1 MQVTE
6 TLSEGLKR
14 GFKIV
19 LPAKDIDRKV
29 EDKLREY
36 GSSARIPGFRP
47 GKAPLSLLKTRFGE
61 AMRGEVLQE
70 AVNEGSHQAIHE
82 RGLRPAI
89 QPKIEITS
97 ADVGADLAFTIEVE
111 VLPEITPM
119 DFKAIEL
126 ERLDIQV
133 QDKDIDEEV
142 TRRAEMVKRT
152 EPVKEPR
159 PAKSGDVVVIDFEG
173 QVDGKPLPGGKGDG
187 FYLELGSGRF
197 IPGFEDQ
204 LVGASAGEKRTVNV
218 KFPDQYQNAEIQ
230 GKDAVFDV
238 TVKEVREPIA
248 AAIDDELA
256 KQFGLE
262 NLAALKA
269 SVKSELENGYNAVAR
284 SRAKRLLFDKLSDG
298 HDFPLPPG
306 MVDAEF
312 EGIWRQVQEDK
323 AQGRLDAEDAKKSE
337 DDLKA
342 DYRKI
347 AERRIRLG
355 LLLSDLGRK
364 NNISVT
370 PEETNRALIAEAR
383 RHPGNERQVMEFY
396 SQNQAAAEALRAPIL
411 EDKVVDYI
419 FELAKVTKK
428 PMTTDEFKSMVE
440 AEAAAAGAAG
450 ASATTAESEP
460 ADGEKAKKPAK
471 RAAKKTKD

>member
-19 LPAKDIDRKV
+19 LPAKDIERKV
-29 EDKLREY
+29 EDKLRTF
-36 GSSARIPGFRP
+36 GATARIPGFRP

-82 RGLRPAI
+82 RGLRPAV
-89 QPKIEITS
+89 QPKIDITS
-97 ADVGADLAFTIEVE
+97 ADPGADLAFTIEVE

-119 DFKAIEL
+119 DFKSIEL
-126 ERLDIQV
+126 ERLEIQV
-133 QDKDIDEEV
+133 QDNDVDEELK
-142 TRRAEMVKRT
+142 RRAEMVKRT

-173 QVDGKPLPGGKGDG
+173 KVEGKPLPGGKGDG

-204 LVGASAGEKRTVNV
+204 LIGVAAGEKRTVNV

-238 TVKEVREPIA
+238 TVKEVREPVA

-262 NLAALKA
+262 NLAALRA
-269 SVKSELENGYNAVAR
+269 SVKSELENGYSAVAR
-284 SRAKRLLFDKLSDG
+284 SRVKRLLFDRLSEG

-306 MVDAEF
+306 MVESEF
-312 EGIWRQVQEDK
+312 DGIWRQVQDDK
-323 AQGRLDAEDAKKSE
+323 EKGNLDAEDAKKSE
-337 DDLKA
+337 EELKA
-342 DYRKI
+342 DYHKI

-364 NNISVT
+364 NNITVT

-383 RHPGNERQVMEFY
+383 RHPGSERQVMEFY
-396 SQNQAAAEALRAPIL
+396 SQNPAAAEALRAPLL

-419 FELAKVTKK
+419 LELAKVSKK
-428 PMTTDEFKSMVE
+428 PITTDAFKAMVE
-440 AEAAAAGAAG
+440 AEATVAGAA
-450 ASATTAESEP
+450 S
-460 ADGEKAKKPAK
+460 GEGEAPGGGKAAKKPAK
-471 RAAKKTKD
+471 RAAKKSKS

>member
-19 LPAKDIDRKV
+19 LPAKDIDQKV
-29 EDKLREY
+29 ETKLREY
-36 GSSARIPGFRP
+36 GANARIPGFRP
-47 GKAPLSLLKTRFGE
+47 GKAPLSLLKTRFGD

-89 QPKIEITS
+89 QPKIDITS
-97 ADVGADLAFTIEVE
+97 ADPGADLAFTIEVE

-119 DFKAIEL
+119 DFKTIEL
-126 ERLDIQV
+126 ERLDIQIE
-133 QDKDIDEEV
+133 DKDVDEELK
-142 TRRAEMVKRT
+142 RRAEMVKRT

-159 PAKSGDVVVIDFEG
+159 PAKNGDVVVIDFEG

-204 LVGASAGEKRTVNV
+204 LVGASAGDKRIVNV
-218 KFPDQYQNAEIQ
+218 KFPDEYQNKEIQ

-238 TVKEVREPIA
+238 TVKEVREPVV

-256 KQFGLE
+256 KQFGLAD
-262 NLAALKA
+262 LAALKT
-269 SVKSELENGYNAVAR
+269 SVKGELEQGYNAVTR
-284 SRAKRLLFDKLSDG
+284 SRAKRVLFDKLAEG

-323 AQGRLDAEDAKKSE
+323 EQGRLDAEDAKKSE
-337 DDLKA
+337 DELKA

-370 PEETNRALIAEAR
+370 QEETNRALIAEAR
-383 RHPGNERQVMEFY
+383 RHPGSERQVMEFY

-419 FELAKVTKK
+419 LELAKVTKK
-428 PMTTDEFKSMVE
+428 PVTTDAFKSMIE
-440 AEAAAAGAAG
+440 AEAAAAGAVG
-450 ASATTAESEP
+450 EP
-460 ADGEKAKKPAK
+460 EAGEKKKSAK
-471 RAAKKTKD
+471 RAAKKKDTD